1 MRGKHSPG
9 LALSELLIVL
19 AVIMTCFVV
28 AKPDLLNLASRYT
41 LKAAARDLA
50 TDLQDIRLLAVKE
63 QKTFQVIF
71 DSNSYQV
78 IQLNDGIVAKSRSF
92 APEYSGLNLTNASI
106 TFDSRGASNGN
117 SVTLAN
123 GSGTTKVFVA
133 PTGKVTIE

>member
-41 LKAAARDLA
+41 FKAAARDLA

-92 APEYSGLNLTNASI
+92 GPEYSGLNLTNASI

>member
-19 AVIMTCFVV
+19 AVIMTCLAL

-41 LKAAARDLA
+41 LKAAAREVA
-50 TDLQDIRLLAVKE
+50 MDLQHIRLLAVKE
-63 QKTFQVIF
+63 KKTFQVIF

-78 IQLNDGIVAKSRSF
+78 IQLNDGIVAESRSF
-92 APEYSGLNLTNASI
+92 SPEYSGINLTNASI
-106 TFDSRGASNGN
+106 TFDSRGTSNGN

-133 PTGKVTIE
+133 PTGKVMIE